1 VAGDL
6 QLVATCGKA
15 GVPSHGYMASL
26 GDFDTHADERAP
38 HQSLLKTLDDAL
50 TPFLHEMSSSSFG
63 RNVVV
68 MVYSEFG
75 RRLAANAS
83 AGTDHG
89 TSCQGRLLRRRTEPD
104 RSRRR

>member
-1 VAGDL
+1 
-6 QLVATCGKA
+6 
-15 GVPSHGYMASL
+15 MASL

-38 HQSLLKTLDDAL
+38 HQSLLKTFDDAL

-75 RRLAANAS
+75 RRVATNAS
-83 AGTDHG
+83 AGTSGPVFVAGAPQDHD
-89 TSCQGRLLRRRTEPD
+89 RLP
-104 RSRRR
+104 